1 MAHCTVLCTSY
12 VSGALHL
19 VPQQLYTLSSGRYS
33 TQRGMPFMV
42 VEAHSTTP
50 QRAERGDFENRTTFT
65 LSKPLILDS
74 GYFVGLHCLDTFFIV
89 LTWLLINYF

>member
-19 VPQQLYTLSSGRYS
+19 VPQQLYTLSSGGYS

-42 VEAHSTTP
+42 VEAHMSLHPSGQREEETLKTELPLLSVNPSFSTVV
-50 QRAERGDFENRTTFT
+50 
-65 LSKPLILDS
+65 ILW
-74 GYFVGLHCLDTFFIV
+74 VCTV
-89 LTWLLINYF
+89 